1 MEDDLGMDQH
11 GFVRAELFGG
21 KAVWFQITGAL
32 VGEEDVGI
40 LQQVVEL
47 SASSLEL
54 SKMVER
60 IPTCTSQSKAS
71 TSVALGRR
79 MLRKSAPYMARSRP
93 IAPPAIACPIP
104 DARTP
109 SNGFFPSFWEGMGS
123 LSPIFSTVIKG
134 IVERTSV
141 YCAGSRNSP
150 PDLSPAQGM
159 SLNYVWLP
167 KCTAGL
173 RNYADGC

>member
-1 MEDDLGMDQH
+1 MRFEIR
-11 GFVRAELFGG
+11 FTVVAE
-21 KAVWFQITGAL
+21 
-32 VGEEDVGI
+32 
-40 LQQVVEL
+40 
-47 SASSLEL
+47 
-54 SKMVER
+54 MVER
-60 IPTCTSQSKAS
+60 IATCTSQVKAS
-71 TSVALGRR
+71 TSVALGRQ
-79 MLRKSAPYMARSRP
+79 MLRTSAPYMARSRP

-173 RNYADGC
+173 RNHADVLRYTPIPEQRYIDTISVGSLPRRPFAGKLHASPIPADTP